1 MFLDEDLYDPEW
13 FDHFGK
19 KPDIKVTQ
27 IGDLIDEVVTDFN
40 ETYGGYVSAGGHVS
54 SSIIIT
60 GEPLD
65 PNARLKQFDGLEV
78 PAFVQ
83 RKINSQKSLKQ
94 LYCELDEECK
104 KYKEHTFS
112 DFLFSIL
119 RQEEIDEVEFYK
131 KAEIDRKLFSK
142 IRSNRDYS
150 PSKDTVIKVI
160 FALKADLELAEELLR
175 SAGYSFSS
183 TIMRDVIIKYFVRHN
198 IYNKRRLDEVLD
210 HYGEKTLFSQK

>member
-1 MFLDEDLYDPEW
+1 MFLDEELYDPEW

-19 KPDIKVTQ
+19 KPDIKLNQ
-27 IGDLIDEVVTDFN
+27 IEDSFDEFLAD
-40 ETYGGYVSAGGHVS
+40 YVERICGRVS
-54 SSIIIT
+54 ESINIT

-160 FALKADLELAEELLR
+160 FALKADLELSEELLR

>member
-19 KPDIKVTQ
+19 KPDIKLNQ
-27 IGDLIDEVVTDFN
+27 IEDSFDEFLAD
-40 ETYGGYVSAGGHVS
+40 YVERICGRVS
-54 SSIIIT
+54 ESINIT

-160 FALKADLELAEELLR
+160 FALKADLELSEELLR

>member
-1 MFLDEDLYDPEW
+1 MYLDERLYDKEW

-19 KPDIKVTQ
+19 KPDIKLNQ
-27 IGDLIDEVVTDFN
+27 IENSFDEFLADYVERRGGWISESIDIRGRDLELCGWLN
-40 ETYGGYVSAGGHVS
+40 NHPGETPPPH
-54 SSIIIT
+54 IQKKLNK
-60 GEPLD
+60 E
-65 PNARLKQFDGLEV
+65 
-78 PAFVQ
+78 
-83 RKINSQKSLKQ
+83 KSLKQ

-119 RQEEIDEVEFYK
+119 RREEIDEVEFYK
-131 KAEIDRKLFSK
+131 NAEIDRKLFSK

-160 FALKADLELAEELLR
+160 FALKADLKLSEELLR

-183 TIMRDVIIKYFVRHN
+183 TIMRDVIIKYFVRHDV
-198 IYNKRRLDEVLD
+198 YNKRRLDEVLD

>member
-1 MFLDEDLYDPEW
+1 MFLDERLYDKEW

-19 KPDIKVTQ
+19 KPDIKLNQ
-27 IGDLIDEVVTDFN
+27 IENSFDEFLADYV
-40 ETYGGYVSAGGHVS
+40 EGGCGWVSASVNIS
-54 SSIIIT
+54 
-60 GEPLD
+60 GEDLELYGWLNNHPEETPPLHIQKK
-65 PNARLKQFDGLEV
+65 L
-78 PAFVQ
+78 
-83 RKINSQKSLKQ
+83 NSQKSLKQ

-150 PSKDTVIKVI
+150 PSKDTVIRII
-160 FALKADLELAEELLR
+160 FALKADLKLSEELLR
-175 SAGYSFSS
+175 SAGYSFGGA
-183 TIMRDVIIKYFVRHN
+183 IMRDVIIKYFVRHN